1 MGGGTVRRHRTEDA
15 REQARGHYAGTVQ
28 ALYGEFG
35 DQASARHGQH
45 NHCADSLGGECA
57 RRVGAGGGGIERAEA

>member
-1 MGGGTVRRHRTEDA
+1 MGGGTIRRHRTEDT

-35 DQASARHGQH
+35 GQASARHGQH
-45 NHCADSLGGECA
+45 NHCVDSPGGE
-57 RRVGAGGGGIERAEA
+57 